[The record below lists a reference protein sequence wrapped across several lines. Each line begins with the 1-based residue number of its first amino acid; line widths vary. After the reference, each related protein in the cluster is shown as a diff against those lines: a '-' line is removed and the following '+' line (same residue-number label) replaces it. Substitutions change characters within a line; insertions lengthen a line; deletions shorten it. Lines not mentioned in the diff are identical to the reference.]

1 MPQLPEDHK
10 VELELFKKQVANHQL
25 IIIKDEG
32 IHRHL
37 RFKCPDTNN
46 QYFDIITWPGSLC
59 YTGDMGTYVFSRLT
73 DMFEFFRGSHD
84 RYQISYSYWAEKIQ
98 SVDKRTGVSK
108 FSPRIFKENIKT
120 DFDNWAEYQR
130 WHNDSLEESIKEKL
144 IADTWE
150 RVEEEILCHADDS
163 EYAAQQAAYMF
174 AVEGSHTP
182 RCGVTSRSYP
192 FQDFYE
198 YDCAEYT
205 FSFLRCC
212 WALRWGIALYDD
224 AKGLTNG

>member
-1 MPQLPEDHK
+1 MSQLSEDHK

-25 IIIKDEG
+25 TIIKDEG
-32 IHRHL
+32 THRHL

-46 QYFDIITWPGSLC
+46 HYFDIITWPGSLC

-84 RYQISYSYWAEKIQ
+84 RYRIDYRYWAEKLQ
-98 SVDKRTGVSK
+98 AVDKWTGVSK
-108 FSPRIFKENIKT
+108 FSPRIFKENIK
-120 DFDNWAEYQR
+120 DRFDSWAE
-130 WHNDSLEESIKEKL
+130 SLRDGDYSSSEKEKL
-144 IADTWE
+144 IANVWQQ
-150 RVEEEILCHADDS
+150 VEDEILYYADDN
-163 EYAAQQAAYMF
+163 EYAAQQAAYEF
-174 AVEGSHTP
+174 THSAHP
-182 RCGVTSRSYP
+182 DL

-198 YDCAEYT
+198 YGCMEYT
-205 FSFLRCC
+205 YHFLWCC